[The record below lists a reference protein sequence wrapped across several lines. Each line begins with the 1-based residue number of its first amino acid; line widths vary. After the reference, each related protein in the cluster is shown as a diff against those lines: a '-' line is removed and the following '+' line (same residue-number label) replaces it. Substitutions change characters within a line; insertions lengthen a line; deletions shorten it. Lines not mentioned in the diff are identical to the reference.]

1 MVGAKGMACLF
12 AAIAVMAVLG
22 LLNVSS
28 SKPYAE
34 SKQEDHQSQHDKA
47 QPLNVENA
55 KQDSNGGVN
64 DRETKSRSNWLPKTL
79 AVVR

>member
-28 SKPYAE
+28 YAE